1 MDFRNQTALITGASA
16 GIGAEFARRLASRGA
31 NLVLVARRRDRL
43 DELAAE
49 LRSAHGVAV
58 EVVPFDLARPDAG
71 RALRRI
77 VTQPVH
83 VVVNNAGFGNY
94 GPFVAEDPDRLAAM
108 IQVNI
113 AALTDVSHAFLPAM
127 IEAGEGTLLNIASV
141 AAYAPTPSMPVYGA
155 TKAYVLNFTEALAY
169 QLRTTKIRVL
179 VYSPGA
185 TESEFFDVVGTR
197 DAGGGRWQTPAQVV
211 TGALRALDGRSPSA
225 VASFPNR
232 AMVSIARLLP
242 RRWSL
247 NLGGRLTYRDAA

>member
-1 MDFRNQTALITGASA
+1 MDLRHQTALITGASA
-16 GIGAEFARRLASRGA
+16 GIGAEFARRLAAGGA

-43 DELAAE
+43 EELAAT
-49 LRSAHGVAV
+49 LRAEHGVQV

-71 RALRRI
+71 RALRRL

-94 GPFVAEDPDRLAAM
+94 GPFVAEDPERLAAM

-197 DAGGGRWQTPAQVV
+197 DAGGGVWQTPAQVV
-211 TGALRALDGRSPSA
+211 TGALRALDGRAPSA
-225 VASFPNR
+225 VAGLPNR
-232 AMVSIARLLP
+232 AMVSVARLLP

-247 NLGGRLTYRDAA
+247 AIGGRLAYRDAG